1 MHLCTTSKANDGSQA
16 SDSFKPHYVASRSLP
31 APALGCSNTSPIFR
45 RPIASRAIQLKE
57 SDPIWVLRSGFQGN
71 YKDVRGF
78 VSDHSRK
85 DAKRVIAKR
94 LMQDDSSFFGQE
106 VNIKQKTKQ
115 RQGTILKVNPTKALV
130 EVDEGQSRRQRRMR
144 RARPRLLCRRQG

>member
-1 MHLCTTSKANDGSQA
+1 
-16 SDSFKPHYVASRSLP
+16 
-31 APALGCSNTSPIFR
+31 
-45 RPIASRAIQLKE
+45 LKE

-94 LMQDDSSFFGQE
+94 LMQDDSSFVGQE

-130 EVDEGQSRRQRRMR
+130 EVDEGGQQRKYHVPYSMLQALPEGTPKATVTAPRAKPKTAPKAKSKAKAAVPKAGLKRHGLRKLQRRELSP
-144 RARPRLLCRRQG
+144 AKVLTQSV